1 MMSKSHFWVV
11 CDAAAYI
18 KNYGTDE
25 QKRALQTFQ
34 IAYGEKVPV
43 ESIAPS
49 KSALEQLVGF
59 ESTHTDKFGDL
70 AFTFR
75 VFPGRAKSNVTGLG
89 FHMFTAFNHFINP
102 YPAAEGPWPTA
113 GGYSY
118 STSSMK
124 GADSIVV
131 RGISSL
137 VHGVVDV
144 DNSLVLDRIRSF
156 WNEDPEQWNEN
167 FQVHISGTRFAPWN
181 VLCQFYYRHLIRNHY
196 EPLEVRGPNNYIVGL
211 QLLGPVVHASADA
224 CSVQHVRSTLGFGH
238 SVWENY
244 LKSKVYNR
252 QINVNARLVSE
263 FLAQEPFEPSPTIPD
278 GPLQGRFDVGRF
290 VCGLSARTARR
301 LEESTSQTW
310 AKLWKAGDKFWRGYL
325 LGAAM
330 REDAQYLY
338 NMAVAGTVHCIEESF
353 KDLMR
358 EGVLSPDGGLL
369 NPEKMPTIDR
379 IQKDIPLVASK
390 KTGPDDR
397 PSEEMMPV
405 PYSDVKD
412 VLGFEPV
419 GKTDLQGLLQK
430 VDWLFAAGL
439 GPELDTRRLNSL
451 CKDIEKSLLDQY
463 RSMEQRAGDAFCPLK
478 AVEKLPLD
486 SELSAHWGRG
496 TFRPPSSDECDDPRL
511 LERYMDLT
519 DAHVY
524 KAHKLE
530 LTQLVAGLQ
539 FYRMKFAAQPDA
551 VQQID
556 QAISQLERARG
567 FGEDDL
573 AAEAFEASFSRA
585 AEKAKSAR
593 PREAAEASE
602 RRSFFEAVQEWLS
615 PLFNVPVA
623 ALATVA
629 AAVLVLVIVF
639 PRGEVMGPVMG
650 LSSEQWEKPGM
661 VLMAPKI
668 VTPKEPVDEAAKPKL
683 AIIVT
688 YKDFKQPP
696 AQDMIDSS
704 YKALRPTFAMRKQF
718 DVVTPLVIKEAAER
732 GFIDPKNMTKTLESL
747 GQNLGVSK
755 ALVVTVSPKKDLFD
769 VESELKDLA
778 TGQVRKNPPV
788 SAVKQADLSKA
799 LQESVAGY
807 FTGNGR

>member
-11 CDAAAYI
+11 CDAVAYI
-18 KNYGTDE
+18 RSFGTDE
-25 QKRALQTFQ
+25 QKKALQSFQ
-34 IAYGEKVPV
+34 IAYGEKAAFEDIPPGNSV
-43 ESIAPS
+43 
-49 KSALEQLVGF
+49 LEQLVGF

-70 AFTFR
+70 AFTFQ
-75 VFPGRAKSNVTGLG
+75 VFPGRTKSNVTGLG

-102 YPAAEGPWPTA
+102 YPTEDGPWPTA
-113 GGYSY
+113 DGYSY
-118 STSSMK
+118 GTSSMK

-137 VHGVVDV
+137 VQGVVDV

-156 WNEDPEQWNEN
+156 WKEDQEQWNEN
-167 FQVHISGTRFAPWN
+167 FQVQIIGTRFAPWN
-181 VLCQFYYRHLIRNHY
+181 VLCQFYYHYLLRNYY
-196 EPLEVRGPNNYIVGL
+196 EPLEVRGPNNHIVGF
-211 QLLGPVVHASADA
+211 QLLGPVVHAAADA

-238 SVWENY
+238 SIWENY

-252 QINVNARLVSE
+252 QINVNARLVRE
-263 FLAQEPFEPSPTIPD
+263 FLAQEPFAPSPTIPD

-290 VCGLSARTARR
+290 VAGLSARTARR

-310 AKLWKAGDKFWRGYL
+310 AKLWKAGDKFWRRYL
-325 LGAAM
+325 LGEAM
-330 REDAQYLY
+330 REDARYLY
-338 NMAVAGTVHCIEESF
+338 NMAVAGTVHCIQEGF
-353 KDLMR
+353 KDLTR
-358 EGVLSPDGGLL
+358 EGVLSPDGGLAH
-369 NPEKMPTIDR
+369 PERMPDIDR
-379 IQKDIPLVASK
+379 IQKHIPLTAPK
-390 KTGPDDR
+390 KAGPDDR

-412 VLGFEPV
+412 ILGFDPV
-419 GKTDLQGLLQK
+419 GKTDLRGLLQK

-439 GPELDTRRLNSL
+439 GPELDTKRLNSL
-451 CKDIEKSLLDQY
+451 CKDIERSLLDQY
-463 RSMEQRAGDAFCPLK
+463 RSAEQRLGDGFCPLQ
-478 AVEKLPLD
+478 AAEKLPLD

-519 DAHVY
+519 DAHLY

-530 LTQLVAGLQ
+530 LTQLIAGLQ
-539 FYRMKFAAQPDA
+539 FYRMKFAAQPDS
-551 VQQID
+551 VQEID
-556 QAISQLERARG
+556 RAISQLEQARG
-567 FGEDDL
+567 FGEEDM
-573 AAEAFEASFSRA
+573 AAEAFEASFTLA
-585 AEKAKSAR
+585 AERAKTAR
-593 PREAAEASE
+593 PQEAVEATE

-615 PLFNVPVA
+615 PLFNVPMA

-629 AAVLVLVIVF
+629 TAVLLLVIVI
-639 PRGEVMGPVMG
+639 PYSQVMPPVMG

-668 VTPKEPVDEAAKPKL
+668 VTPKEPVEEAAKPKL

-696 AQDMIDSS
+696 TQDMIDNL
-704 YKALRPTFAMRKQF
+704 YKALRPTFAMRKQY

-732 GFIDPKNMTKTLESL
+732 GYIDPKDMTKTLESL
-747 GQNLGVSK
+747 GQNLGISQ
-755 ALVVTVSPKKDLFD
+755 ALVVTVVARKDLFT

-778 TGQVRKNPPV
+778 TGQVRKAPPV
-788 SAVKQADLSKA
+788 TGVKKADLSKA
-799 LQESVAGY
+799 LQESVAGH
-807 FTGNGR
+807 FAAHQ